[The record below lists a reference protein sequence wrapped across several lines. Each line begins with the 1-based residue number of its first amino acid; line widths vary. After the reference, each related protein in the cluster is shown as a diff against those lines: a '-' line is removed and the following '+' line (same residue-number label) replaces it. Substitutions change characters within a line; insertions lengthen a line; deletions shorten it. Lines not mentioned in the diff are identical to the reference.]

1 MSGEVTSTAL
11 DQLYRCLTGWRL
23 TSVRTARAPAA
34 WRPACWLTGAHKDI
48 AVASAALI
56 FYDWALTGADEL
68 GFLWRRERITYA
80 RVLFALARYP
90 ALACAVVDLLPPTV
104 KLDKVT
110 TCLRLVTVL
119 CSELILATRT
129 WAIWER
135 SRRMLV
141 FLAVLATACAATAIV
156 IIERDIVTTVVAPSA
171 APTIQGVQQCQV
183 LTSAVKH
190 AWIVP
195 YLVVMVFEAVVLALT
210 VYKIVGYYRGIPK
223 QLRSKLFDVLWVD
236 GVMYFVFMLREPTY
250 PSDMLDLSGVHR
262 CAHSPGYSERRIGAT
277 SPGVPIPDD
286 HSSRLADGPK
296 GSAIA
301 SWRYT
306 VSLRTYLASAKVIVL
321 PLDSRRSCTA
331 SSRHGLCYTW
341 WRFQSRISLIRGL
354 R

>member
-1 MSGEVTSTAL
+1 MAL
-11 DQLYRCLTGWRL
+11 Q
-23 TSVRTARAPAA
+23 
-34 WRPACWLTGAHKDI
+34 
-48 AVASAALI
+48 

-68 GFLWRRERITYA
+68 GFLWRRERITYT

-104 KLDKVT
+104 ELDKVT

-171 APTIQGVQQCQV
+171 APTIQGVRQCQV

-210 VYKIVGYYRGIPK
+210 VYKILGYYREIPK
-223 QLRSKLFDVLWVD
+223 QFRSKLFDVLWVD
-236 GVMYFVFMLREPTY
+236 GVMYFVFMLLLGILNVGLVLQVQVPQLRAGGTQLQTVLH
-250 PSDMLDLSGVHR
+250 SVLSTR
-262 CAHSPGYSERRIGAT
+262 
-277 SPGVPIPDD
+277 
-286 HSSRLADGPK
+286 
-296 GSAIA
+296 
-301 SWRYT
+301 
-306 VSLRTYLASAKVIVL
+306 IVL
-321 PLDSRRSCTA
+321 HLVAVSKQDLVDSRSTLARYRVPTRMQFVDGRGSRGSTA
-331 SSRHGLCYTW
+331 GEHVTFTR
-341 WRFQSRISLIRGL
+341 
-354 R
+354 

>member
-1 MSGEVTSTAL
+1 TSTAL

-34 WRPACWLTGAHKDI
+34 
-48 AVASAALI
+48 I
-56 FYDWALTGADEL
+56 FAGVSTRSSRQL
-68 GFLWRRERITYA
+68 GFLWRRERITYT

-110 TCLRLVTVL
+110 TCLRLVAVL

-210 VYKIVGYYRGIPK
+210 VYKILGYHRGIPK

-236 GVMYFVFMLREPTY
+236 GVMYFVFMLLLGILNIGLVLQVQVPQLRAGGTQLQTVLH
-250 PSDMLDLSGVHR
+250 SVLSTR
-262 CAHSPGYSERRIGAT
+262 
-277 SPGVPIPDD
+277 
-286 HSSRLADGPK
+286 
-296 GSAIA
+296 
-301 SWRYT
+301 
-306 VSLRTYLASAKVIVL
+306 IVL
-321 PLDSRRSCTA
+321 HLVAVSKQDLVDSRSTLARYRVPTRMQFVNGMG
-331 SSRHGLCYTW
+331 SRGSTM
-341 WRFQSRISLIRGL
+341 
-354 R
+354 